1 MDQEAG
7 MKNDSPSR
15 KPLALLIPGLDGT
28 GRLFCRQAAALE
40 ARYRVRAWEFRRRS
54 RFTLDDLVE
63 ELAGGTSA
71 EDPASIM
78 VVGES
83 FGGTVAI
90 SYVLAYPERVRSLCL
105 INAFPVYR
113 HRLRIHLACRLL
125 PLLRLPGI
133 RRLKDLIAEE
143 ILAGEGIT
151 KDARKTYHEIIQDVD
166 MESYRQRL
174 EIVRRVNLVSRLP
187 QIEVPTVLLASGR
200 DKLVPSTAEA
210 RFMAERI
217 PNSRLHEF
225 PRAGHALLLTP
236 GFQLADYI

>member
-7 MKNDSPSR
+7 MKNDSPPR
-15 KPLALLIPGLDGT
+15 KSLALLIPGLDGT
-28 GRLFCRQAAALE
+28 GRLFSRQTAALG
-40 ARYRVRAWEFRRRS
+40 ARYRIRAWEFRRRS

-63 ELAGGTSA
+63 ELGGETGA
-71 EDPASIM
+71 EDPASIL

-113 HRLRIHLACRLL
+113 HRLRIRLACRLV

-133 RRLKDLIAEE
+133 RHLKDLIAEE

-151 KDARKTYHEIIQDVD
+151 KDARKMYHEVIRDVD

-174 EIVRRVNLVSRLP
+174 EIVRSVNLVSRLP
-187 QIEVPTVLLASGR
+187 EIEVPTVLLASGR
-200 DKLVPSTAEA
+200 DKLVPSTVEA

-225 PRAGHALLLTP
+225 PRAGHALVLTP